1 MSDSFELFAA
11 AAALLA
17 ASVYAGFKKAVYQCL
32 AAAGA
37 ALFVAA
43 EFVKAIKV

>member
-1 MSDSFELFAA
+1 MSNELAIILA
-11 AAALLA
+11 DLALIG
-17 ASVYAGFKKAVYQCL
+17 ASVYAGVKKAFFQCL

-43 EFVKAIKV
+43 EYVSSF